1 MIPETL
7 LLKVRDFSPPIDSS
21 REALPPENHL
31 TQPEVDNPLRG
42 ESKAEVIFQRPG
54 ETEHWLLYHEQRRA
68 ALDLTLRKLCDL
80 DLPGKEHVEGYL
92 HDQYRRHLS
101 PNTLRNTFTAIRG
114 FLEFVKEGGK
124 CCLDKITREDI
135 EGYIEHEQD
144 RGVKPS
150 TIDMRMRLLRAF
162 FRFLIDRGALG
173 AEILLKRVKIKVP
186 EALPRAMD
194 PEDVKKLIGVLT
206 DIRGRA
212 MVLLLLRTGMRIGEL
227 LHTLVSE
234 VSVKERKI
242 EIYEAQKTQIGRV
255 VYLSDDAVVALKG
268 WLRKR
273 ESEKKYLIYARGRQT
288 MSYPAARMMFQ
299 RYLDKA
305 GLLHKGYTLHCLRH
319 TFATELLNAG
329 MRLECLQQLL
339 GHESV
344 EMTRRYAKLTDKT
357 REEEY
362 FRAMA
367 VIERRQ
373 ADGFDDRCDRP
384 LQALLEEEE
393 LLSSHRQELH
403 EHA

>member
-1 MIPETL
+1 MTPEVL
-7 LLKVRDFSPPIDSS
+7 LSKVCDFPTPIDSS
-21 REALPPENHL
+21 REVLPP
-31 TQPEVDNPLRG
+31 QSPLSRLG
-42 ESKAEVIFQRPG
+42 TDDPLDTNSEARSISPRRD
-54 ETEHWLLYHEQRRA
+54 ETEHWLLYQEQRRA
-68 ALDLTLRKLCDL
+68 ALDHTLRKLCGL
-80 DLPGKEHVEGYL
+80 DLPGKERVEAYL
-92 HDQYRRHLS
+92 HNQYRRHLS

-124 CCLDKITREDI
+124 DELDKVTREDI
-135 EGYIEHEQD
+135 EGYIEHDQD

-150 TIDMRMRLLRAF
+150 TIDMRMRSLRAF
-162 FRFLIDRGALG
+162 FRFLIDRGAL
-173 AEILLKRVKIKVP
+173 APEMLLKKVKIKVP

-194 PEDVKKLIGVLT
+194 PDDVKRLIKVLT
-206 DIRGRA
+206 DTRDRA
-212 MVLLLLRTGMRIGEL
+212 MVLVLLRTGMRIGEL

-242 EIYEAQKTQIGRV
+242 EIYEAQKTQVGRV
-255 VYLSDDAVVALKG
+255 VYLSEDAVVALKA

-273 ESEKKYLIYARGRQT
+273 ESQKKYLIYTRGRPT
-288 MSYPAARMMFQ
+288 MSYPAARMMF
-299 RYLDKA
+299 LKCLAKA
-305 GLLHKGYTLHCLRH
+305 GLLNKGYTLHCLRH

-367 VIERRQ
+367 IIERRQ
-373 ADGFDDRCDRP
+373 ADGCDDRCDRP

>member
-1 MIPETL
+1 MTPEALFTEL
-7 LLKVRDFSPPIDSS
+7 CSFPTPIASS
-21 REALPPENHL
+21 REVLPPESRLSHL
-31 TQPEVDNPLRG
+31 ETEAPLHGNFEAR
-42 ESKAEVIFQRPG
+42 SISPRPG
-54 ETEHWLLYHEQRRA
+54 EAEHWLLYQEQRRA
-68 ALDLTLRKLCDL
+68 ALDHTLRKLCGL
-80 DLPGKEHVEGYL
+80 DLPGKESVEAYL
-92 HDQYRRHLS
+92 HNQYRRHLS

-124 CCLDKITREDI
+124 DELDKVTREDI
-135 EGYIEHEQD
+135 EGYIEHAQD

-150 TIDMRMRLLRAF
+150 TIDMRMRSLRAF
-162 FRFLIDRGALG
+162 FRFLIDRGAL
-173 AEILLKRVKIKVP
+173 APEMLLKKVKIKVP

-194 PEDVKKLIGVLT
+194 PDDVKRLIKVLT
-206 DIRGRA
+206 DTRDRA
-212 MVLLLLRTGMRIGEL
+212 MVLVLLRTGMRIGEL

-242 EIYEAQKTQIGRV
+242 EIYEAQKTQVGRV
-255 VYLSDDAVVALKG
+255 VYLSEDAVVALKA

-273 ESEKKYLIYARGRQT
+273 ESQKKYLIYTRGRPT
-288 MSYPAARMMFQ
+288 MSYPAARMMF
-299 RYLDKA
+299 LKCLAKA
-305 GLLHKGYTLHCLRH
+305 GLLNKGYTLHCLRH

-367 VIERRQ
+367 IIERRE
-373 ADGFDDRCDRP
+373 ADGCDDRCDRP

-393 LLSSHRQELH
+393 LLSAHHQELH

>member
-1 MIPETL
+1 MTPEAL
-7 LLKVRDFSPPIDSS
+7 LSKVCDFSTPIDSS
-21 REALPPENHL
+21 REVLPPESRLSHL
-31 TQPEVDNPLRG
+31 DVDDPLHG
-42 ESKAEVIFQRPG
+42 NSEAGSISSRPD

-68 ALDLTLRKLCDL
+68 ALDLTLGKLCGL
-80 DLPGKEHVEGYL
+80 DLPGKEHVEAYL

-114 FLEFVKEGGK
+114 FLGYVKEAGK
-124 CCLDKITREDI
+124 CGLDKVTREDI

-150 TIDMRMRLLRAF
+150 TIDMRIRSLRAF

-173 AEILLKRVKIKVP
+173 AEMLLKRVKIKVP

-194 PEDVKKLIGVLT
+194 PDDVKKLIRVLT
-206 DIRGRA
+206 DTRDRA
-212 MVLLLLRTGMRIGEL
+212 MVLVLLRTGMRIGEL

-234 VSVKERKI
+234 VSVKERRI
-242 EIYEAQKTQIGRV
+242 EIYEAQKTQVGRV
-255 VYLSDDAVVALKG
+255 VYLSEDAVVALKA
-268 WLRKR
+268 WLRNR
-273 ESEKKYLIYARGRQT
+273 ESQKGYLIYTRGRQT

-299 RYLDKA
+299 KNLDKA

-357 REEEY
+357 REKEY

-367 VIERRQ
+367 IIERME
-373 ADGFDDRCDRP
+373 ADGCDDRCDRP

-393 LLSSHRQELH
+393 LLSSHQQELH

>member
-1 MIPETL
+1 MATL
-7 LLKVRDFSPPIDSS
+7 NIVSVSIKPPHQ
-21 REALPPENHL
+21 ELLPPESHL
-31 TQPEVDNPLRG
+31 THLDAEGSLHSNSEARSISLRPD
-42 ESKAEVIFQRPG
+42 EA
-54 ETEHWLLYHEQRRA
+54 EHWLLYHEQRRA
-68 ALDLTLRKLCDL
+68 ALDLTLRKLCGL
-80 DLPGKEHVEGYL
+80 NLPGKEHVEAYL

-101 PNTLRNTFTAIRG
+101 PNTLKNSFTVIRD
-114 FLEFVKEGGK
+114 FLQLVKEGGK
-124 CCLDKITREDI
+124 CDLDKVTREDI

-144 RGVKPS
+144 RGVKAS
-150 TIDMRMRLLRAF
+150 TIDMRMRSLRAF
-162 FRFLIDRGALG
+162 FRFLIDRGALSP
-173 AEILLKRVKIKVP
+173 ELLLKKVKIKVP

-194 PEDVKKLIGVLT
+194 PEDVKKLIKVVT
-206 DIRGRA
+206 DTRGRA
-212 MVLLLLRTGMRIGEL
+212 MVLVLLRTGMRIGEL

-242 EIYEAQKTQIGRV
+242 EIYEAQKTQVGRV
-255 VYLSDDAVVALKG
+255 VYLSEDAVVALKA

-273 ESEKKYLIYARGRQT
+273 ETQKKYLIYSQGRQT

-299 RYLDKA
+299 KYLGKA
-305 GLLHKGYTLHCLRH
+305 GLLHKGYGLHCLRH

-339 GHESV
+339 GHENV

-367 VIERRQ
+367 IIERRG
-373 ADGFDDRCDRP
+373 ADGCDDRCDRP

>member
-1 MIPETL
+1 LSHLGTEDPLQGNFDAGPI
-7 LLKVRDFSPPIDSS
+7 SP
-21 REALPPENHL
+21 
-31 TQPEVDNPLRG
+31 
-42 ESKAEVIFQRPG
+42 RPD

-68 ALDLTLRKLCDL
+68 ALDVTLTKLCGL
-80 DLPGKEHVEGYL
+80 DLPGKEHVDAYL

-101 PNTLRNTFTAIRG
+101 PNTLKNSFTVIRD
-114 FLEFVKEGGK
+114 FLEVVKEGGK
-124 CCLDKITREDI
+124 CGLDEVNRGDI
-135 EGYIEHEQD
+135 EVYIEHEQD

-150 TIDMRMRLLRAF
+150 TIDMRVRGLRAF
-162 FRFLIDRGALG
+162 FRFLIDSEALG
-173 AEILLKRVKIKVP
+173 PEMLVKKVKIKVP
-186 EALPRAMD
+186 DALPRAMD
-194 PEDVKKLIGVLT
+194 PEDVKKLIKVVT
-206 DIRGRA
+206 DTRDRA
-212 MVLLLLRTGMRIGEL
+212 MVLVLLRTGMRIGEL

-242 EIYEAQKTQIGRV
+242 EIYEAQKTQVGRV
-255 VYLSDDAVVALKG
+255 VYLSEDAVVALKA

-273 ESEKKYLIYARGRQT
+273 DGDKGYLFYGRGRRS
-288 MSYPAARMMFQ
+288 MSYAAARMMFQ
-299 RYLDKA
+299 KYLGKA
-305 GLLHKGYTLHCLRH
+305 GLLHKGYGLHCLRH

-357 REEEY
+357 REDEY

-367 VIERRQ
+367 IIERRQ
-373 ADGFDDRCDRP
+373 ADGGDDRCDRP

-393 LLSSHRQELH
+393 LLSSHRQQLH

>member
-1 MIPETL
+1 MTPEAL
-7 LLKVRDFSPPIDSS
+7 LSELCNFPAPIDSS
-21 REALPPENHL
+21 REVLPPTSRLSRIGVE
-31 TQPEVDNPLRG
+31 DPLDG
-42 ESKAEVIFQRPG
+42 TSNAGSISPRPD
-54 ETEHWLLYHEQRRA
+54 EAEHWLRYHEQRRA
-68 ALDLTLRKLCDL
+68 ALDVTLGKLCGL
-80 DLPGKEHVEGYL
+80 DVPGKEHVEAYV

-101 PNTLRNTFTAIRG
+101 PNTLKNSFTVIRD
-114 FLEFVKEGGK
+114 FLQLVKEGGK
-124 CCLDKITREDI
+124 CDLTKVTREDI
-135 EGYIEHEQD
+135 ESYIEHEQD
-144 RGVKPS
+144 RRVKPS
-150 TIDMRMRLLRAF
+150 TISMRVRSLRAF
-162 FRFLIDRGALG
+162 FHFLIDEGALCP
-173 AEILLKRVKIKVP
+173 EILLKKVKIKVP

-194 PEDVKKLIGVLT
+194 PDDVKKLIRVVT
-206 DIRGRA
+206 DTRDRA
-212 MVLLLLRTGMRIGEL
+212 MVLVLLRTGMRIGEL

-242 EIYEAQKTQIGRV
+242 EIYEAQKTQVGRV
-255 VYLSDDAVVALKG
+255 VYLSEDAVVALKA

-273 ESEKKYLIYARGRQT
+273 ESQNKYLIYTRRGQS

-299 RYLDKA
+299 KYLDKA
-305 GLLHKGYTLHCLRH
+305 GLLHKGYGLHCLRH

-373 ADGFDDRCDRP
+373 ADGCDDRYDRP

>member
-1 MIPETL
+1 MSPETL
-7 LLKVRDFSPPIDSS
+7 LSKVCGFSIPIDSS
-21 REALPPENHL
+21 REVLLPESPLSH
-31 TQPEVDNPLRG
+31 VDVDDPPHG
-42 ESKAEVIFQRPG
+42 HCEAGSISPRPD
-54 ETEHWLLYHEQRRA
+54 ETEHWLLYHAQRRA
-68 ALDLTLRKLCDL
+68 ALDLTLGKLCDL
-80 DLPGKEHVEGYL
+80 DLPGKEHVEAYL

-114 FLEFVKEGGK
+114 FLEFVKEVGK
-124 CCLDKITREDI
+124 CGLDKVTREDI

-150 TIDMRMRLLRAF
+150 TIDMRMRSLRAF

-194 PEDVKKLIGVLT
+194 PDDVKKLIRVLT
-206 DIRGRA
+206 DTRDRA
-212 MVLLLLRTGMRIGEL
+212 MVLVLLRTGMRIGEL

-255 VYLSDDAVVALKG
+255 VYLSDDAVVALKA

-273 ESEKKYLIYARGRQT
+273 ESQKRYLIYTRGRQT

-299 RYLDKA
+299 KYLDKA

-367 VIERRQ
+367 IIERGE
-373 ADGFDDRCDRP
+373 ADGCDDRCDRP
-384 LQALLEEEE
+384 LQAILEEEE
-393 LLSSHRQELH
+393 LLSSHHQELH

>member
-1 MIPETL
+1 MTPEAL
-7 LLKVRDFSPPIDSS
+7 LLEVCDFLTPIDSS
-21 REALPPENHL
+21 REVLPSESRL
-31 TQPEVDNPLRG
+31 SPLG
-42 ESKAEVIFQRPG
+42 IGDPLHGTSKAGSISPRPD

-68 ALDLTLRKLCDL
+68 ALDVTLRKLCGL
-80 DLPGKEHVEGYL
+80 DLPGKEHVDAYL

-101 PNTLRNTFTAIRG
+101 PNTLKNSFTVIRD
-114 FLEFVKEGGK
+114 FLELVKEGGK
-124 CCLDKITREDI
+124 CGLDELSRGDI

-150 TIDMRMRLLRAF
+150 TIDMRVRGLRAF
-162 FRFLIDRGALG
+162 FRFLIDRGALCP
-173 AEILLKRVKIKVP
+173 EMLLKRVKIKVP

-194 PEDVKKLIGVLT
+194 PDDVKKLIRVVT
-206 DIRGRA
+206 DPRDRA
-212 MVLLLLRTGMRIGEL
+212 MVLVLLRTGMRIGEL

-242 EIYEAQKTQIGRV
+242 EIYEAQKTQVGRV
-255 VYLSDDAVVALKG
+255 VYLSEDAVVALKA
-268 WLRKR
+268 WIRKR
-273 ESEKKYLIYARGRQT
+273 EVDRGYLFYGRGRRS

-299 RYLDKA
+299 KYLDKA

-329 MRLECLQQLL
+329 MHLECLQQLL

-367 VIERRQ
+367 IIERRE

-384 LQALLEEEE
+384 LQAVLEEEE

>member
-1 MIPETL
+1 MSHVESEDPLHGNSEAGSI
-7 LLKVRDFSPPIDSS
+7 SP
-21 REALPPENHL
+21 
-31 TQPEVDNPLRG
+31 
-42 ESKAEVIFQRPG
+42 RPC

-68 ALDLTLRKLCDL
+68 ALDVTLTKLCGL
-80 DLPGKEHVEGYL
+80 DLPGKEHVDAYL

-101 PNTLRNTFTAIRG
+101 PNTLKNSFTVIRD
-114 FLEFVKEGGK
+114 FLEVVKKGGK
-124 CCLDKITREDI
+124 CGLDEVNRGDI

-150 TIDMRMRLLRAF
+150 TIDMRVRGLRAF
-162 FRFLIDRGALG
+162 FRFLIDREALG
-173 AEILLKRVKIKVP
+173 PEMLLKKVKIKVP
-186 EALPRAMD
+186 DALPRAMD
-194 PEDVKKLIGVLT
+194 PDDVKRLIKVLT
-206 DIRGRA
+206 DTRDRA
-212 MVLLLLRTGMRIGEL
+212 MVLVLLRTGMRIGEL
-227 LHTLVSE
+227 LHTLMSE
-234 VSVKERKI
+234 VSVKERRI
-242 EIYEAQKTQIGRV
+242 EIYEAQKTQVGRV
-255 VYLSDDAVVALKG
+255 VYLSEDAVVALKA
-268 WLRKR
+268 WIRKR
-273 ESEKKYLIYARGRQT
+273 EGDKGYLFYGRGRRS
-288 MSYPAARMMFQ
+288 MSYPAARMVFQ
-299 RYLDKA
+299 KYLDKA
-305 GLLHKGYTLHCLRH
+305 GLLHKGYGLHCLRH

-367 VIERRQ
+367 IIERRET
-373 ADGFDDRCDRP
+373 DGCDDRCDRP

>member
-1 MIPETL
+1 LSHVDVDDPPHGHSEAGSI
-7 LLKVRDFSPPIDSS
+7 SP
-21 REALPPENHL
+21 
-31 TQPEVDNPLRG
+31 
-42 ESKAEVIFQRPG
+42 RPD

-68 ALDLTLRKLCDL
+68 ALDLTVRKLCDL
-80 DLPGKEHVEGYL
+80 DLPGKEHVEAYL

-114 FLEFVKEGGK
+114 FLEFVKEVGK
-124 CCLDKITREDI
+124 SGLDKVTREDI

-150 TIDMRMRLLRAF
+150 TIDMRMRSLRAF

-194 PEDVKKLIGVLT
+194 PDDVKKLIRVLT
-206 DIRGRA
+206 DTRDRA
-212 MVLLLLRTGMRIGEL
+212 MVLVLLRTGMRIGEL

-255 VYLSDDAVVALKG
+255 VYLSDDAVVALKA

-273 ESEKKYLIYARGRQT
+273 ESQKRYLIYTRGRQT

-299 RYLDKA
+299 KYLDKA

-367 VIERRQ
+367 IIERGE
-373 ADGFDDRCDRP
+373 ADGCDDRCDRP
-384 LQALLEEEE
+384 LQAILEEEE
-393 LLSSHRQELH
+393 LLSSHHQELH

>member
-1 MIPETL
+1 MTPEAL
-7 LLKVRDFSPPIDSS
+7 FSELSNFPTPIDSS
-21 REALPPENHL
+21 QEVLPPKSHL
-31 TQPEVDNPLRG
+31 DQEDSDAQLHGNPEAGSISPHPD
-42 ESKAEVIFQRPG
+42 EA
-54 ETEHWLLYHEQRRA
+54 EHWLLYHEQRRV
-68 ALDLTLRKLCDL
+68 ALDLTLRKLCGL
-80 DLPGKEHVEGYL
+80 DLPGKEHVEAYL
-92 HDQYRRHLS
+92 HNQYRRHLS
-101 PNTLRNTFTAIRG
+101 PNTLKNSFTVIRD
-114 FLEFVKEGGK
+114 FLQLVKEGGK
-124 CCLDKITREDI
+124 GDLNKVTREDI

-144 RGVKPS
+144 RGVKSS
-150 TIDMRMRLLRAF
+150 TIDMRIRSLRAF
-162 FRFLIDRGALG
+162 FRFLIERGAL
-173 AEILLKRVKIKVP
+173 APEIVLKKVKIKVP

-194 PEDVKKLIGVLT
+194 PDDVKKLIKVVTGT
-206 DIRGRA
+206 RDRA
-212 MVLLLLRTGMRIGEL
+212 MVLVLLRTGMRIGEL

-234 VSVKERKI
+234 VSVRERKI
-242 EIYEAQKTQIGRV
+242 EIYEAQKTQVGRV
-255 VYLSDDAVVALKG
+255 VYLSEDAVVALKG

-273 ESEKKYLIYARGRQT
+273 ESQNKYLIYSRGRRT

-299 RYLDKA
+299 KYLDKA

-357 REEEY
+357 REQEY

-367 VIERRQ
+367 IIERREG
-373 ADGFDDRCDRP
+373 DGCDDRCDRP

>member
-1 MIPETL
+1 MTIRFVTSL
-7 LLKVRDFSPPIDSS
+7 RLDRVPP
-21 REALPPENHL
+21 
-31 TQPEVDNPLRG
+31 
-42 ESKAEVIFQRPG
+42 RPDQ
-54 ETEHWLLYHEQRRA
+54 TEHGLFYHERRRA
-68 ALDLTLRKLCDL
+68 TLDLTLGKLCSL
-80 DLPGKEHVEGYL
+80 DLPGREHVEAYL
-92 HDQYRRHLS
+92 RDQYRRHLS
-101 PNTLRNTFTAIRG
+101 SNTLRNSFTANRS
-114 FLEFVKEGGK
+114 FLELVKRGGK
-124 CCLDKITREDI
+124 SGLGKVTREDI
-135 EGYIEHEQD
+135 ESYIEHEQD

-150 TIDMRMRLLRAF
+150 TINMRMQSLRAF

-173 AEILLKRVKIKVP
+173 PEMLFKKVKIKVP

-194 PEDVKKLIGVLT
+194 PDDVKKLLRVIT
-206 DIRGRA
+206 DIRDRA
-212 MVLLLLRTGMRIGEL
+212 MVLVLLRTGMRIGEL

-242 EIYEAQKTQIGRV
+242 EIYEAQKTQVGRV
-255 VYLSDDAVVALKG
+255 VYLSEDAVVALKA
-268 WLRKR
+268 WMRKR
-273 ESEKKYLIYARGRQT
+273 EAQKAYLIYTRGRRT

-299 RYLDKA
+299 KYLDKA
-305 GLLHKGYTLHCLRH
+305 GLLHKGYSLHCLRH

-367 VIERRQ
+367 IIERGEG
-373 ADGFDDRCDRP
+373 DGDDDRRDRQ
-384 LQALLEEEE
+384 LQAALEEEE
-393 LLSSHRQELH
+393 LLSSHHQKLH

>member
-1 MIPETL
+1 
-7 LLKVRDFSPPIDSS
+7 
-21 REALPPENHL
+21 
-31 TQPEVDNPLRG
+31 
-42 ESKAEVIFQRPG
+42 
-54 ETEHWLLYHEQRRA
+54 
-68 ALDLTLRKLCDL
+68 LDVTLRKLCGL
-80 DLPGKEHVEGYL
+80 DLPGKEHVDAYL

-101 PNTLRNTFTAIRG
+101 PNTLKNSFTSISR
-114 FLEFVKEGGK
+114 FLELVKEGGK
-124 CCLDKITREDI
+124 CGLDKVSREDI

-150 TIDMRMRLLRAF
+150 TIDMRVRGLRAF

-173 AEILLKRVKIKVP
+173 PEMLLRKVKIKVP
-186 EALPRAMD
+186 DALPRAMD
-194 PEDVKKLIGVLT
+194 PDDVKRLIRVTT
-206 DIRGRA
+206 DTRDRA
-212 MVLLLLRTGMRIGEL
+212 MVLVLLRTGMRIGEL

-242 EIYEAQKTQIGRV
+242 EIYEAQKTQVGRV
-255 VYLSDDAVVALKG
+255 VYLSDDALEALKA

-273 ESEKKYLIYARGRQT
+273 DAQKGYLFYGQGRWG
-288 MSYPAARMMFQ
+288 MSYPAARMRFQ
-299 RYLDKA
+299 KYLGKA
-305 GLLHKGYTLHCLRH
+305 GLLHKGYGLHCLRH

-367 VIERRQ
+367 IIERGEGDGCYDRRDRQ
-373 ADGFDDRCDRP
+373 
-384 LQALLEEEE
+384 LQTALEEEE

-403 EHA
+403 EHP

>member
-1 MIPETL
+1 MIPEIL
-7 LLKVRDFSPPIDSS
+7 LLKVCDFPTPIDSS
-21 REALPPENHL
+21 REVVPPESLLSHV
-31 TQPEVDNPLRG
+31 EAEDPLHG
-42 ESKAEVIFQRPG
+42 NSEAVSISPRPD
-54 ETEHWLLYHEQRRA
+54 ETEHWVLYHEQRRA
-68 ALDLTLRKLCDL
+68 ALDVTLTKLCSL
-80 DLPGKEHVEGYL
+80 DLPGKEHVEAYL

-101 PNTLRNTFTAIRG
+101 PNTLKNSFTVIRD
-114 FLEFVKEGGK
+114 FLEVVRESGK
-124 CCLDKITREDI
+124 CGLDEVNRGDI

-150 TIDMRMRLLRAF
+150 TIDMRVRGLRAF
-162 FRFLIDRGALG
+162 FRFLIDREALG
-173 AEILLKRVKIKVP
+173 PELLLKKVKIKVP
-186 EALPRAMD
+186 DALPRAMD
-194 PEDVKKLIGVLT
+194 PDDVKKLIRVVRDT
-206 DIRGRA
+206 RDRA
-212 MVLLLLRTGMRIGEL
+212 MVLVLLRTGMRIGEL

-234 VSVKERKI
+234 VSVKERRI
-242 EIYEAQKTQIGRV
+242 EIYEAQKTQVGRV
-255 VYLSDDAVVALKG
+255 VYLSEDAVVTLKA
-268 WLRKR
+268 WIRKR
-273 ESEKKYLIYARGRQT
+273 EPEKGYLFYGRGRRS

-299 RYLDKA
+299 KYLGKA
-305 GLLHKGYTLHCLRH
+305 GLLHKGYGLHCLRH

-367 VIERRQ
+367 IIERRE
-373 ADGFDDRCDRP
+373 ADGCDDRCDRP

>member
-1 MIPETL
+1 MTPEAL
-7 LLKVRDFSPPIDSS
+7 LSELCNFPTPIDSS
-21 REALPPENHL
+21 REVLPPKTRLSEVETEDPLHGNSEAKSICPR
-31 TQPEVDNPLRG
+31 PE
-42 ESKAEVIFQRPG
+42 

-80 DLPGKEHVEGYL
+80 DLLGREHVDAYL

-101 PNTLRNTFTAIRG
+101 PNTLKNSFTVIRD
-114 FLEFVKEGGK
+114 FLQLVKEGGE
-124 CCLDKITREDI
+124 CGLNEVNREDI
-135 EGYIEHEQD
+135 ECYIEHEQD

-150 TIDMRMRLLRAF
+150 TIDMRVRGLRAF

-173 AEILLKRVKIKVP
+173 PELLLKKVKIKVP

-194 PEDVKKLIGVLT
+194 PEDVKKLIKVVT
-206 DIRGRA
+206 DTRDRA
-212 MVLLLLRTGMRIGEL
+212 MVLVLLRTGMRIGEL

-242 EIYEAQKTQIGRV
+242 EIYEAQKTQVGRV
-255 VYLSDDAVVALKG
+255 VYLSEDAVVALKA
-268 WLRKR
+268 WMRKR
-273 ESEKKYLIYARGRQT
+273 ESEKKYLIYGQGRQT

-299 RYLDKA
+299 KYLSKA
-305 GLLHKGYTLHCLRH
+305 GLLHKGYGLHCLRH

-367 VIERRQ
+367 IIERREG
-373 ADGFDDRCDRP
+373 DGGDDRCDRP

-393 LLSSHRQELH
+393 LLSSHHQELH

>member
-7 LLKVRDFSPPIDSS
+7 LLKVCDFPPPIDSS
-21 REALPPENHL
+21 REVLPPENRL
-31 TQPEVDNPLRG
+31 SEPEVDKPLRG
-42 ESKAEVIFQRPG
+42 ESNAEAIFQRPD
-54 ETEHWLLYHEQRRA
+54 ETERWLRYHEQRRA

-80 DLPGKEHVEGYL
+80 DLPGKEHVEAYL

-101 PNTLRNTFTAIRG
+101 ASTLRNTLTAVRG

-124 CCLDKITREDI
+124 CGLDKVTREEI

-144 RGVKPS
+144 RGVKAS
-150 TIDMRMRLLRAF
+150 TIDMRMRLLKAF
-162 FRFLIDRGALG
+162 FRFVIDREALG
-173 AEILLKRVKIKVP
+173 PELLLKKVKIKVP

-194 PEDVKKLIGVLT
+194 PDDVKKLIRVVT
-206 DIRGRA
+206 DTRDRA
-212 MVLLLLRTGMRIGEL
+212 MVLVLLRTGMRIGEL

-234 VSVKERKI
+234 VSVKERRI
-242 EIYEAQKTQIGRV
+242 EIYEAQKTQVGRV
-255 VYLSDDAVVALKG
+255 VYLSEDAVVPLKA
-268 WLRKR
+268 WIRKR
-273 ESEKKYLIYARGRQT
+273 DPDKGYLFYGRGRRT

-299 RYLDKA
+299 KYLGKA
-305 GLLHKGYTLHCLRH
+305 RLLHKGYGLHCLRH

-329 MRLECLQQLL
+329 MHLECLQQLL

-367 VIERRQ
+367 IIERRE
-373 ADGFDDRCDRP
+373 ADGCDDQCDRP

-393 LLSSHRQELH
+393 LLSSHHQELH

>member
-1 MIPETL
+1 MTPEVL
-7 LLKVRDFSPPIDSS
+7 LSEVCNSSTPIDSS
-21 REALPPENHL
+21 REVLPLESRL
-31 TQPEVDNPLRG
+31 SPLEIG
-42 ESKAEVIFQRPG
+42 DPLHGNSEAGSISPRPD

-68 ALDLTLRKLCDL
+68 AYDVTLKKLCGL
-80 DLPGKEHVEGYL
+80 DLPGKEHVDSYL
-92 HDQYRRHLS
+92 HDQYRQHLS
-101 PNTLRNTFTAIRG
+101 PNTLKNSFTVIRD
-114 FLEFVKEGGK
+114 FLELVKEGGK
-124 CCLDKITREDI
+124 CGLDELSRGDI

-150 TIDMRMRLLRAF
+150 TIDMRVRSLRAF
-162 FRFLIDRGALG
+162 FHFLIDEGALG
-173 AEILLKRVKIKVP
+173 PEMLLKKVKIKVP

-194 PEDVKKLIGVLT
+194 PDDVKRLIKVVT
-206 DIRGRA
+206 DTRDRA
-212 MVLLLLRTGMRIGEL
+212 MVLVLLRTGMRIGEL

-242 EIYEAQKTQIGRV
+242 EIYEAQKTQVGRV
-255 VYLSDDAVVALKG
+255 VYLTEDAVVALKA

-273 ESEKKYLIYARGRQT
+273 ESQKKYLIYTRRGQT

-299 RYLDKA
+299 KYLDKA

-329 MRLECLQQLL
+329 MHLECLQQLL

-357 REEEY
+357 REQEY

-367 VIERRQ
+367 VIERRE
-373 ADGFDDRCDRP
+373 ADEGNDRYDRP
-384 LQALLEEEE
+384 LQAVLEEEE
-393 LLSSHRQELH
+393 LLCSHHQELH

>member
-1 MIPETL
+1 MTPEAL
-7 LLKVRDFSPPIDSS
+7 LSELCNFPTPIDSS
-21 REALPPENHL
+21 REVLPPKTRLSGVETEDPLHGNSEAKSISPR
-31 TQPEVDNPLRG
+31 PE
-42 ESKAEVIFQRPG
+42 

-68 ALDLTLRKLCDL
+68 ALDHTLRKLCGL
-80 DLPGKEHVEGYL
+80 DLPGKEHVEAYL
-92 HDQYRRHLS
+92 HNQYRRHLS
-101 PNTLRNTFTAIRG
+101 PNTLKNSFTVIRD
-114 FLEFVKEGGK
+114 FLQLVKEGGK
-124 CCLDKITREDI
+124 GDLNKVTREDI

-144 RGVKPS
+144 RGVKSS
-150 TIDMRMRLLRAF
+150 TIDMRIRSLRAF
-162 FRFLIDRGALG
+162 FRFLIERGAL
-173 AEILLKRVKIKVP
+173 APEIVLKKVKIKVP

-194 PEDVKKLIGVLT
+194 PDDVKKLIKVVTGT
-206 DIRGRA
+206 RDRA
-212 MVLLLLRTGMRIGEL
+212 MVLVLLRTGMRIGEL

-234 VSVKERKI
+234 VSVRERKI
-242 EIYEAQKTQIGRV
+242 EIYEAQKTQVGRV
-255 VYLSDDAVVALKG
+255 VYLSEDAVVALKG

-273 ESEKKYLIYARGRQT
+273 ESQNKYLIYSRGRRT

-299 RYLDKA
+299 KYLDKA

-357 REEEY
+357 REQEY

-367 VIERRQ
+367 IIERREG
-373 ADGFDDRCDRP
+373 DGCDDRCDRP

>member
-1 MIPETL
+1 MTPERL
-7 LLKVRDFSPPIDSS
+7 LSTVCDLSTPFNVS
-21 REALPPENHL
+21 REVLSSEKRM
-31 TQPEVDNPLRG
+31 NPLAGGCARHDN
-42 ESKAEVIFQRPG
+42 SKTRSSSLGPG
-54 ETEHWLLYHEQRRA
+54 ETEHGLRYHEQRRA
-68 ALDLTLRKLCDL
+68 ALDVTVGKLCGL
-80 DLPGKEHVEGYL
+80 DLPGKEHVEAYV

-101 PNTLRNTFTAIRG
+101 PNTLKNSFTVIRD
-114 FLEFVKEGGK
+114 FLQLVKEGGE
-124 CCLDKITREDI
+124 CDLDKVTREDI
-135 EGYIEHEQD
+135 ESYIEHEQD
-144 RGVKPS
+144 RRVKPS
-150 TIDMRMRLLRAF
+150 TISMRVRSLRAF
-162 FRFLIDRGALG
+162 FHFLIDEGALCP
-173 AEILLKRVKIKVP
+173 EILLKKVKIKVP
-186 EALPRAMD
+186 DALPRAMD
-194 PEDVKKLIGVLT
+194 PDDVKKLIRVVT
-206 DIRGRA
+206 DTRDRA
-212 MVLLLLRTGMRIGEL
+212 MVLVLLRTGMRIGEL

-242 EIYEAQKTQIGRV
+242 EIYEAQKTQVGRV
-255 VYLSDDAVVALKG
+255 VYLSEDAVVALKA

-273 ESEKKYLIYARGRQT
+273 ESQNKYLIYTRRGQT

-299 RYLDKA
+299 KYLDKA

-329 MRLECLQQLL
+329 MHLECLQQLL

-367 VIERRQ
+367 IIERRQ
-373 ADGFDDRCDRP
+373 ADGYDDRCDRP

-393 LLSSHRQELH
+393 LLSSHHQELH

>member
-1 MIPETL
+1 MTPEAL
-7 LLKVRDFSPPIDSS
+7 LSELCNFLTPIDSS
-21 REALPPENHL
+21 REVLPPKSRLSDVETEDPLHVS
-31 TQPEVDNPLRG
+31 PEAGSISPHP
-42 ESKAEVIFQRPG
+42 E

-68 ALDLTLRKLCDL
+68 ALDFTIRKLCGL
-80 DLPGKEHVEGYL
+80 DLPGKEHVEAYL

-101 PNTLRNTFTAIRG
+101 PNTLKNSFTVIRD
-114 FLEFVKEGGK
+114 FLQLVKEGGK
-124 CCLDKITREDI
+124 CGLDEVNREDI

-150 TIDMRMRLLRAF
+150 TIDMRIRSLRAF
-162 FRFLIDRGALG
+162 FRFLIDRGAL
-173 AEILLKRVKIKVP
+173 APEIVLKKVKIKVP

-194 PEDVKKLIGVLT
+194 PEDVKKLIKVVT
-206 DIRGRA
+206 DTRDRA
-212 MVLLLLRTGMRIGEL
+212 MVLVLLRTGMRIGEL

-242 EIYEAQKTQIGRV
+242 EIYEAQKTQVGRV
-255 VYLSDDAVVALKG
+255 VYLSEDAVVALKA
-268 WLRKR
+268 WLRNR
-273 ESEKKYLIYARGRQT
+273 ESERKYLIYTRGRQT
-288 MSYPAARMMFQ
+288 MSYAAARMRFQ
-299 RYLDKA
+299 KYLGKA
-305 GLLHKGYTLHCLRH
+305 GLLHKGYSLHCLRH
-319 TFATELLNAG
+319 SFATELLNAG

-373 ADGFDDRCDRP
+373 ADGCDDRCDHP

-393 LLSSHRQELH
+393 LLSSHHQELH